1 LIQCFNVSDQIR
13 LEHPP
18 AKKSEVFLF
27 FFISIFSD
35 NIFCS
40 FAQLTYN
47 LPEDSTMDADMDAEK
62 EAFIEIT
69 ERVEEELTRESA
81 TTLLRLLEERCPNY
95 LAFEEKE
102 TLRVLRLV
110 AGTEAEPVFVYTRIN
125 NGRPGA
131 VSLIP
136 GPGTVIEKPK
146 GKEEVPLDLLCGN
159 VDFMG
164 STLTVDKT
172 VKLQSL
178 GFVLGNERVNG
189 DDVQTVALPIG
200 SNKFVTV
207 KITVPKRQARACDR
221 CGAVG
226 QLFHG
231 SGRTKLCRKCHVSED
246 EPSSLPE
253 ATSLTLE
260 RVRLPAS
267 SRGST
272 GPASSR
278 GSTGP
283 ATALPSQ
290 RGDAGKAN
298 GNSTVVV
305 TKPAKQKQKQKRRG
319 DDSDGSDSSS
329 SDGSDSS
336 SDDSDSSSEEE
347 KPPPNKKARKEAR
360 KKAKAERF
368 LFSAPT
374 RIPRYVNCGGRLGGG
389 SNPTELGEAF
399 LERRQARIE
408 EKARIEAE
416 ARVEEKE
423 RKRAEKARKRA
434 RNSFSV

>member
-1 LIQCFNVSDQIR
+1 MLPFFYFFI
-13 LEHPP
+13 
-18 AKKSEVFLF
+18 FLF
-27 FFISIFSD
+27 FYSD
-35 NIFCS
+35 NNIF
-40 FAQLTYN
+40 FITAQLTDIV
-47 LPEDSTMDADMDAEK
+47 PEDNTMDAEK

-69 ERVEEELTRESA
+69 ESFDEELNRETA
-81 TTLLRLLEERCPNY
+81 TALLRLLQERCPNY
-95 LAFEEKE
+95 LAREEKE
-102 TLRVLRLV
+102 TLRALRSV
-110 AGTEAEPVFVYTRIN
+110 ANTEEPVAEPVAEPVFIYTRIN
-125 NGRPGA
+125 NGRPGV

-136 GPGTVIEKPK
+136 APGTVIDKPK

-172 VKLQSL
+172 LKLQSF

-231 SGRTKLCRKCHVSED
+231 SGRTKLCRRCNVSD
-246 EPSSLPE
+246 D
-253 ATSLTLE
+253 LE
-260 RVRLPAS
+260 RVSLS
-267 SRGST
+267 S
-272 GPASSR
+272 AI
-278 GSTGP
+278 
-283 ATALPSQ
+283 PSQ
-290 RGDAGKAN
+290 RGGASLRCKAN

-305 TKPAKQKQKQKRRG
+305 RKHAKQKRR
-319 DDSDGSDSSS
+319 DDSDDDDSSS
-329 SDGSDSS
+329 NS
-336 SDDSDSSSEEE
+336 SDDDSSSSEEE

-368 LFSAPT
+368 LFLAPT

-408 EKARIEAE
+408 EKARVEAE
-416 ARVEEKE
+416 ARVEEK
-423 RKRAEKARKRA
+423 ARKRA
-434 RNSFSV
+434 RKRAHKVVHSFSV